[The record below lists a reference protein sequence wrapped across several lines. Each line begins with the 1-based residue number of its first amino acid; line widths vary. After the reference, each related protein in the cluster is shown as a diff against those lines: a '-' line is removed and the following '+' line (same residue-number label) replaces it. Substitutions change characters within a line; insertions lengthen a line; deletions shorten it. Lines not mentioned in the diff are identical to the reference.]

1 VSTKYLPEHQTGEGG
16 APANPFA
23 QVIRN
28 PDGSWSIVGTGEGGG
43 GTPGGLL
50 PNWDIPNAHLATLPT
65 SVPANIANS
74 APLGGV
80 LPTGMQQATNAA
92 APSLGRRILDQ
103 ILSPQGLATL
113 AGTTA
118 GLVQSAGGGIED
130 DPNAKALLEMALR
143 RQQRTDPL
151 HEQVSRLA
159 GAMMPTAYQPGQK

>member
-1 VSTKYLPEHQTGEGG
+1 VSTKYHPEHQTGEGG

-28 PDGSWSIVGTGEGGG
+28 PDGSWSIVGTGESGGG
-43 GTPGGLL
+43 SPGGLPL
-50 PNWDIPNAHLATLPT
+50 LQNTMQQPPAAAFGA
-65 SVPANIANS
+65 VPPNIAS
-74 APLGGV
+74 TPLGGI
-80 LPTGMQQATNAA
+80 LPTAMQQAANQ

-130 DPNAKALLEMALR
+130 DPNAKALLEMALK

-151 HEQVSRLA
+151 HESVTRLA
-159 GAMMPTAYQPGQK
+159 GAMLPTNYQPGR